1 VRSILDTYE
10 KYPTTGN
17 ILPAMGYGEEQIA
30 DLQETINNTPADMVL
45 VATPID
51 LARIVDIQKPN
62 QRVRYELQEIGQ
74 PTLAE
79 LLRARFN
86 R

>member
-1 VRSILDTYE
+1 MKSIRQ
-10 KYPTTGN
+10 PVS
-17 ILPAMGYGEEQIA
+17 ILPAMGYGAEQIA
-30 DLQETINNTPADMVL
+30 DLQETINNTPADLVL

-74 PTLAE
+74 PTLVE
-79 LLRARFN
+79 LLRARFGQ
-86 R
+86 